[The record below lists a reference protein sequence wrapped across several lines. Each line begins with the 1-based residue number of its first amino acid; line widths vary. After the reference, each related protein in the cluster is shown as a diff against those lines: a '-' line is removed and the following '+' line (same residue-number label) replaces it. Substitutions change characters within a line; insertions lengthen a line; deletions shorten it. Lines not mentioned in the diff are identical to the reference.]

1 MAQHSIDWV
10 EHLHY
15 ITQLHTKHLTFH
27 PVTCTQQGSSRMC
40 RETYLD
46 AEVAYLDAEGLQTC
60 LVAAGDQCRCSQH
73 ALVVLL
79 DYHDTQGHGAS
90 ILLCCLL
97 LCCVTSIL
105 RQCLLLCFVT
115 QAYSCGA
122 CCCIV
127 AQIPLLLLASLCC
140 FLVAGANRGWRQ
152 LGRQE
157 VAHQRRARA
166 NVQRSNGYCRNGMPV
181 SCKGAAVVCAALC
194 RSTAEQTL
202 ALRFSSGVLH
212 KFQIL
217 VQFWG
222 CVTYPDLVSPWAAAL
237 KIHAATR
244 MDLRQAQP

>member
-1 MAQHSIDWV
+1 MQVFTAC
-10 EHLHY
+10 
-15 ITQLHTKHLTFH
+15 
-27 PVTCTQQGSSRMC
+27 PGS
-40 RETYLD
+40 
-46 AEVAYLDAEGLQTC
+46 
-60 LVAAGDQCRCSQH
+60 AAGLSRHSRTWCKHTPVLPS
-73 ALVVLL
+73 VVLC
-79 DYHDTQGHGAS
+79 H
-90 ILLCCLL
+90 
-97 LCCVTSIL
+97 TSIL

-157 VAHQRRARA
+157 GAHQRRARA

-237 KIHAATR
+237 IVHAATR
-244 MDLRQAQP
+244 MDLRQAQPWALRHEHTHSVCRVVGGNDK